1 MLKAFLCYNA
11 FGISTT
17 TLYNYSPSQF
27 SVKCL
32 TTTTTPPSN
41 SFSPESAIKAS
52 NKVIFKTSKK
62 SESVINFFRTHGF
75 TDSDI
80 QHIIQKEPWLLNCN
94 PSKRLLPKFQFLL
107 SKGAST
113 SDIVRITVAGHRFM
127 MLSLKNLENKF
138 EFFLSKGVSSSD
150 IVSLLIANPMI
161 LQISLEKRII
171 RLFELLSRFLKTNK
185 DVIVCLIRHS
195 KAFNFIPYHLM
206 VANINL
212 MTDFGVCDSNIA
224 RFLQIRPYI
233 FGSTDLI
240 KSLEEVKGL
249 GFDPSRTTF
258 GAALIAKKFLSEELW
273 DEKVD
278 TFKKW
283 GWSDEDIVKAFR
295 VKPDLLL
302 NSVDKINLVMSF
314 WVNEMGWN
322 SLALTKKPHMFGY
335 SLEKRIIP
343 RASVL
348 QFLLMKG

>member
-113 SDIVRITVAGHRFM
+113 SDIVRITVAGHRF
-127 MLSLKNLENKF
+127 
-138 EFFLSKGVSSSD
+138 
-150 IVSLLIANPMI
+150 
-161 LQISLEKRII
+161 
-171 RLFELLSRFLKTNK
+171 
-185 DVIVCLIRHS
+185 
-195 KAFNFIPYHLM
+195 
-206 VANINL
+206 
-212 MTDFGVCDSNIA
+212 
-224 RFLQIRPYI
+224 LQIRPYI

-302 NSVDKINLVMSF
+302 NSVDKINLFGEKDHSKGLSSAISSDERITQITTEATFKPSTRCLADTVF
-314 WVNEMGWN
+314 EMRPN
-322 SLALTKKPHMFGY
+322 CS
-335 SLEKRIIP
+335 
-343 RASVL
+343 
-348 QFLLMKG
+348 